1 MSPLSRVLPITMRLS
16 EHRSSNFASTAS
28 VLFYARPM
36 FVRLGHVLLIV
47 ALMAA
52 TGGHWALFQT
62 VAWTNMLAD
71 NLQTDSLS
79 GALTRTFDGK
89 HPCNMC
95 HEIAAAKKSEKKS
108 DLPNLGKKLEFT
120 SERPAFV
127 FSAPIHFYSVATA
140 TKAPV
145 SWSEAPPTPPP
156 LAA

>member
-1 MSPLSRVLPITMRLS
+1 MSALS
-16 EHRSSNFASTAS
+16 
-28 VLFYARPM
+28 YAGPV

-47 ALMAA
+47 ALLVA

-71 NLQTDSLS
+71 NLQTASIS
-79 GALTRTFDGK
+79 EALTRTFDGK

-108 DLPNLGKKLEFT
+108 DWPSLGKKLEFT

-127 FSAPIHFYSVATA
+127 FSAPGEFDWLTTFSGTFA
-140 TKAPV
+140 

-156 LAA
+156 LVA